1 MDQTDSLMVLIR
13 SKATVEMKA
22 SLRRYPAVTLT
33 LGQSL
38 TSDPVT
44 PPSPAFLDLPSPP
57 LLVPLA
63 PNATFSK

>member
-1 MDQTDSLMVLIR
+1 MDQTDSLMLLIQ

-44 PPSPAFLDLPSPP
+44 PLSSLP
-57 LLVPLA
+57 
-63 PNATFSK
+63 